1 MTAVDDPAGPDGGF
15 QAAVADGVC
24 RFWRPHRSTRFLS
37 TGFDGGECVAS
48 AAYNLTVPAGWGDD
62 GRRDLRAYVSKR
74 VAAAGFDDDGVR
86 TDELTQTDESP
97 ALLTGVDQRHAR
109 VARLDGATVLATAG
123 VSNPAA
129 LPVPPVPADDPS
141 TAEGRDER
149 GRRSEDRAER
159 DRPVDRQVDGTVN
172 LLVGVDRPLGPGAL
186 ANLVSVVAEAKA
198 ATLLAT
204 VGVPGT
210 TSDAVVVG
218 CPPTDAPRGPPRR
231 SGVHYGFRV
240 GDAGRGGSPGLC
252 ARRPSR
258 VASLTI
264 RTGRRRRPS
273 VGRGRRVRRLDR
285 AHGSRVGPHG
295 ALVFIRP
302 RRRDTALGD

>member
-1 MTAVDDPAGPDGGF
+1 MTAADDPAGPDGEF

-149 GRRSEDRAER
+149 ARRSEDRAER

-218 CPPTDAPRGPPRR
+218 CPPTDAPGSRPAAQF
-231 SGVHYGFRV
+231 SGSATPV
-240 GDAGRGGSPGLC
+240 GAAVRACVRDALR
-252 ARRPSR
+252 
-258 VASLTI
+258 ASLRSRYGPDFTDAP
-264 RTGRRRRPS
+264 PS
-273 VGRGRRVRRLDR
+273 VADAEYGVSTER
-285 AHGSRVGPHG
+285 
-295 ALVFIRP
+295 
-302 RRRDTALGD
+302 TAAVSVPTER

>member
-1 MTAVDDPAGPDGGF
+1 VTAADDPAGPDGEF

-109 VARLDGATVLATAG
+109 VAR
-123 VSNPAA
+123 
-129 LPVPPVPADDPS
+129 PADDPS

-218 CPPTDAPRGPPRR
+218 CPPTDAPRGRPAAPFSGSATPVGAAVRACVRDALRVSLR
-231 SGVHYGFRV
+231 SRYGPDV
-240 GDAGRGGSPGLC
+240 GDA
-252 ARRPSR
+252 PSS
-258 VASLTI
+258 VAAAEYGVSTE
-264 RTGRRRRPS
+264 RTAAVS
-273 VGRGRRVRRLDR
+273 VPTER
-285 AHGSRVGPHG
+285 
-295 ALVFIRP
+295 
-302 RRRDTALGD
+302 